1 MAHLTPEQ
9 RSYVRK
15 RSKVYEP
22 GPDELD
28 DELNIIP
35 FLDIVI
41 NLIMFLL
48 MITSVVAFYT
58 QVEASLPSY
67 SRGGV
72 GRRAPEQQPLNL
84 SVFVTQ
90 NGITVTG
97 STGKLLP
104 GCTEV
109 AAGGDVITVPMLGDS
124 SYDWAGLTAC
134 VKTVKAYADA
144 NDLNY
149 MNAEGIGQ
157 ITISADPLVEYR
169 DLLSAMDSVRAE
181 SAEEGAEEMFPA
193 VLLSAGVR

>member
-109 AAGGDVITVPMLGDS
+109 AAGGDVVATVAFLARRLGVGRFRPAKS
-124 SYDWAGLTAC
+124 AC
-134 VKTVKAYADA
+134 VHWR
-144 NDLNY
+144 
-149 MNAEGIGQ
+149 
-157 ITISADPLVEYR
+157 SSR
-169 DLLSAMDSVRAE
+169 
-181 SAEEGAEEMFPA
+181 
-193 VLLSAGVR
+193 